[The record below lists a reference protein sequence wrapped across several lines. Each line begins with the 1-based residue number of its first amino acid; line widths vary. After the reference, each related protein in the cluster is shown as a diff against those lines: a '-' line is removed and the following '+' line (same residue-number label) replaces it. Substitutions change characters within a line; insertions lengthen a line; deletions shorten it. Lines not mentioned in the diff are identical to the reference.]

1 VHFPRSL
8 LIAMLAIATLV
19 ATPLMRIA
27 VAGIAWGVIEC
38 CCGEHA
44 GDHRCG
50 CPDCPAADHDGD
62 PDDAPAPEDGAPGLG
77 PCGANA
83 EWISP
88 VALAPF
94 VPPARV
100 APVRPAH
107 RIATTFVRPAAPAG
121 RVVHPTVPPS

>member
-1 VHFPRSL
+1 VRFPRSL
-8 LIAMLAIATLV
+8 LIALLAIATLV

-50 CPDCPAADHDGD
+50 CPDCPAAAGDGD
-62 PDDAPAPEDGAPGLG
+62 GDDDGDQHGAPVLG

-83 EWISP
+83 ERISP

-94 VPPARV
+94 VPPVRF

-107 RIATTFVRPAAPAG
+107 SVATTFATPAAPTG
-121 RVVHPTVPPS
+121 RVVHPIVPPS

>member
-1 VHFPRSL
+1 VSVPRSL
-8 LIAMLAIATLV
+8 LIALLAIATLV

-44 GDHRCG
+44 GDHHCG
-50 CPDCPAADHDGD
+50 CPDCPTGDDEDDRHDG
-62 PDDAPAPEDGAPGLG
+62 EHGAPVLG
-77 PCGANA
+77 QCGANA

-88 VALAPF
+88 VAVAPF
-94 VPPARV
+94 VPPVRV

-107 RIATTFVRPAAPAG
+107 GVATTFVTPPAPAG
-121 RVVHPTVPPS
+121 RVVHPIVPPS